1 MKTHQ
6 TTVNRMP
13 ATDFEA
19 VSAELRDQ
27 AMETERILVKF
38 HQLEQLWEVETALET
53 LRRNPSW
60 QEPTASLMAE
70 LRAETTK
77 RATLI
82 EALLPSS
89 E

>member
-6 TTVNRMP
+6 TTVNRML
-13 ATDFEA
+13 AMDFEVTA
-19 VSAELRDQ
+19 AELRDQ
-27 AMETERILVKF
+27 AMETERILAKF
-38 HQLEQLWEVETALET
+38 SQLEQLWAVETALET

-70 LRAETTK
+70 LRTETTK
-77 RATLI
+77 RAVLI
-82 EALLPSS
+82 EALLPPP